1 MSRRIIAVVPDLFF
15 STRILAT
22 ARTVGV
28 PVDLLP
34 LPRALAACI
43 ESLPA
48 LVLIDLHANGDPMA
62 LVRALK
68 QDERTR
74 GIPLVGF
81 YSHIETALRRAALE
95 AGIDEAMP
103 RSAFTRRLPE
113 LLSGA
118 PLVEPAEEGVEE
130 D

>member
-28 PVDLLP
+28 PVDLIP
-34 LPRALAACI
+34 LPRALAACT
-43 ESLPA
+43 EALPA
-48 LVLIDLHANGDPMA
+48 LVLIDLHANGDPMG

-68 QDERTR
+68 ADARTR
-74 GIPLVGF
+74 EIPVVGF
-81 YSHIETALRRAALE
+81 YSHVETALRRAALE
-95 AGIDEAMP
+95 AGIDEALP
-103 RSAFTRRLPE
+103 RSAFTQRLPE

-118 PLVEPAEEGVEE
+118 PIAEPVEDVLEEE
-130 D
+130 

>member
-22 ARTVGV
+22 ARTVAV
-28 PVDLLP
+28 PVDLVP

-43 ESLPA
+43 EALPA

-68 QDERTR
+68 ADERTR
-74 GIPLVGF
+74 AITLVGF
-81 YSHIETALRRAALE
+81 YSHVETALRRAALE
-95 AGIDEAMP
+95 AGIDEALP
-103 RSAFTRRLPE
+103 RSAFTQRLPE
-113 LLSGA
+113 LLSGVPA
-118 PLVEPAEEGVEE
+118 VEVPE
-130 D
+130 DTIEDE